1 MTPRLLPGTPA
12 MVLFMLGSFFAGPLA
27 AADNSAPT
35 SLSVEPATIALHGKW
50 DRQQLVVTGRF
61 ESNSVRDLTHSVTYT
76 VQSPEIV
83 TVTSQGVVLP
93 TGNGST
99 VVSVRQGAVEVKV
112 AVQVAEM
119 DQPSTVSFRR
129 HIEPILTKAGCNAG
143 ACHGT
148 PSGKNGFRLS
158 LRGYDPSLDIRSL
171 THDSQSRRVNTLAPD
186 ESLILLKAS
195 GQIPHEGGR
204 RFDKN
209 SYLYAQLK
217 SWIAEGAN
225 DDSAASPQLTRLE
238 VFPRNRDLDEPG
250 VAQQL
255 RVVADFGDGSNRD
268 VTHLARYSVN
278 AENIAVVDPSGRLT
292 KKKKGEVAVIAEYM
306 NQMATARVLFL
317 DHSPAFTGD
326 YPAANNEIDQHV
338 FAKLKLMRI
347 EPSPLCTDAEFLRR
361 SSLDATGRLPTP
373 DDVRSFLASTDSHK
387 REKWI
392 GTLLER
398 PEFADWW
405 ALMWTDRLGCNQRFV
420 GKLGA
425 VKYHRWIHHAVA
437 DNMPEDEF
445 ARTILTARGG
455 NYSVPPASF
464 YRRVRDPQ
472 VRAEEVAQLFLGV
485 RIGCAKCHNHP
496 GERWTQ
502 DDYYGLAA
510 FFARIRYRD
519 GPFFIEIYNKEETV
533 YSSRDGEVVQ
543 ARTQQVA
550 PPKFLGGPAPT
561 LRPAEDR
568 VEALAVW
575 LTSPE
580 NPFFARAAVN
590 RIWYHLFGRGIVD
603 PVDDLRSTNPPCNED
618 LFDALAA
625 DFVKN
630 HYDRKYLIRKI
641 LLSRTYQLSWQTT
654 ATNADDDKYFSHA
667 KVRLPRAEALLDA
680 ICSATETAEK
690 FPQFPAGTSAAS
702 LPDGEY
708 KHPFLEAFG
717 RPARAM
723 ACECER
729 DTDTN
734 LSQALQLVGGQT
746 VQDKLK
752 SDKGRIARLINAKT
766 CDAEIVEELFLATF
780 SRYPTVDERELVE
793 RRLANAGNKRRK
805 VGEDILWALLN
816 HKEFLFQR

>member
-1 MTPRLLPGTPA
+1 MFALMT
-12 MVLFMLGSFFAGPLA
+12 FFADAAAA
-27 AADNSAPT
+27 AADDGSPPI
-35 SLSVEPATIALHGKW
+35 SLSVEPTEVTLRGQW
-50 DRQQLVVTGRF
+50 DRQQLIVTGRF
-61 ESNSVRDLTHSVTYT
+61 ESNQVRDLTHSVTYK
-76 VQSPEIV
+76 VL
-83 TVTSQGVVLP
+83 TSDVVSISTEGVVTP
-93 TGNGST
+93 RGNGST
-99 VVSVRQGAVEVKV
+99 VLHVHRGNVEAKV
-112 AVQVAEM
+112 TVQVEGM
-119 DQPSTVSFRR
+119 DQPTPVSFRR
-129 HIEPILTKAGCNAG
+129 HVQPILTKAGCNAG

-171 THDSQSRRVNTLAPD
+171 THDSQSRRLNTLDPD
-186 ESLILLKAS
+186 QSLMLLKAS
-195 GQIPHEGGR
+195 ARIPHEGGR

-209 SYLYAQLK
+209 SYLYAHLNV
-217 SWIAEGAN
+217 WIAAGAT
-225 DDSAASPQLTRLE
+225 DDSATAPQLTRLE
-238 VFPRNRDLDEPG
+238 VFPHDRVLDEPA

-255 RVVADFGDGSNRD
+255 RVVADFSDGSKRD
-268 VTHLARYSVN
+268 VTHLARYSFN
-278 AENIAVVDPSGRLT
+278 AENIADVKPTGLV
-292 KKKKGEVAVIAEYM
+292 KKNKKGEVAVTAEYM
-306 NQMATARVLFL
+306 NQMATARLIFL
-317 DHSPAFTGD
+317 DRAPAFAGTF
-326 YPAANNEIDQHV
+326 PVANNNIDLHV
-338 FAKLKLMRI
+338 FAKLKLLRI
-347 EPSPLCTDAEFLRR
+347 EPSPHCTDAEFIRR
-361 SSLDATGRLPTP
+361 STLDAIGKLPTP
-373 DDVRSFLASTDSHK
+373 DEVRAFLASTEPQK

-392 GTLLER
+392 DTLLER
-398 PEFADWW
+398 PDFADWW

-425 VKYHRWIHHAVA
+425 VKYHEWIHHAVA

-445 ARTILTARGG
+445 VRAILTARGG

-464 YRRVRDPQ
+464 YRRIRDPQ
-472 VRAEEVAQLFLGV
+472 MRAEEVAQLFLGV

-533 YSSRDGEVVQ
+533 YSARDGEVIQ
-543 ARTQQVA
+543 PRTQQVV
-550 PPKFLGGPAPT
+550 PPKFLGGSIPT
-561 LRPAEDR
+561 FRASEDR
-568 VEALAVW
+568 LDVLASW
-575 LTSPE
+575 LTSAE

-603 PVDDLRSTNPPCNED
+603 PVDDLRSTNPPSNAE
-618 LFDALAA
+618 LLDALAA
-625 DFVKN
+625 DFVK
-630 HYDRKYLIRKI
+630 HGFDRKYLIRKI
-641 LLSRTYQLSWQTT
+641 MLSRTYQQSWQTT

-690 FPQFPAGTSAAS
+690 FPQFPAGTSAVS

-729 DTDTN
+729 ETDTN

-752 SDKGRIARLINAKT
+752 SDTGRIARLLAAKKN
-766 CDAEIVEELFLATF
+766 DAEIIEEMFLATF
-780 SRYPTVDERELVE
+780 SRFPTADEREVLE
-793 RRLANAGNKRRK
+793 RRLEKAGDKRRK
-805 VGEDILWALLN
+805 VAEDILWALLN